1 MNPLPPRLVLP
12 NHTKRDALWATA
24 IGLIIFAFL
33 AYGIWQ
39 IARPVLVRGNERTGV
54 IVGKMFTPVRERQIR
69 FSGKKIQGTKETDG
83 EYLLEV
89 RVVVENR
96 VYEVPVEKA
105 IYEGKAIGNS
115 LTFLRPESEQE
126 SLR

>member
-1 MNPLPPRLVLP
+1 LNPLPPRLVLP

-24 IGLIIFAFL
+24 IGVIILAFL

-39 IARPVLVRGNERTGV
+39 IAQPVLVQGNERTGV
-54 IVGKMFTPVRERQIR
+54 IVGKKFTPVRERQIR
-69 FSGKKIQGTKETDG
+69 FSGKKIQGTTETDG

-105 IYEGKAIGNS
+105 VYEGKAIGNS
-115 LTFLRPESEQE
+115 ITFLRPESEQA
-126 SLR
+126 SPR

>member
-12 NHTKRDALWATA
+12 DHTKRDALWATA
-24 IGLIIFAFL
+24 IGLMILAFL

-54 IVGKMFTPVRERQIR
+54 IVGKKFTPVRERQIR
-69 FSGKKIQGTKETDG
+69 FSGKKIQGTQETDG

-89 RVVVENR
+89 RVAIENR
-96 VYEVPVEKA
+96 LYEVPVEKA
-105 IYEGKAIGNS
+105 VYEGKAEETEHQPNEQ
-115 LTFLRPESEQE
+115 PEI
-126 SLR
+126 

>member
-12 NHTKRDALWATA
+12 DHSKRDALWATA
-24 IGLIIFAFL
+24 IGLVILAFL

-54 IVGKMFTPVRERQIR
+54 IVGKKFTPVRERQIR
-69 FSGKKIQGTKETDG
+69 FSGKKIQGTQETDG

-89 RVVVENR
+89 RVR
-96 VYEVPVEKA
+96 
-105 IYEGKAIGNS
+105 
-115 LTFLRPESEQE
+115 R
-126 SLR
+126 